1 MDRILEM
8 TAFVSVAEAES
19 FSSGAK
25 TLGLSASTVTRSI
38 AALEARL
45 GARLLLRTTRA
56 VRLTDAGRQFLDDA
70 KRLLREIEDAD
81 QSVGNAAGRARGELR
96 ITAPI
101 LFGEMHLL
109 PVLREFLDLYP
120 DVRAR
125 LLLLDRVINIIEEGI
140 DLALRIG
147 RFDDS
152 SLSSIELGSVRRVLV
167 ASPDY
172 LARHG
177 APAHPREL
185 DRHRIAQST
194 GHSASREWLFREN
207 DQTLSVHIEPTLTVS
222 SLRATIDC
230 AREGWSL
237 ARVLSYQVRDELERG
252 ALVGVLEDFEPAA
265 LPVCLVFPPSRRP
278 SATLMHFVELAS
290 QRLQPILA

>member
-8 TAFVSVAEAES
+8 TAFVAVAEAES
-19 FSSGAK
+19 FSAGAR

-81 QSVGNAAGRARGELR
+81 QAVGNAAGRARGELR

-120 DVRAR
+120 DARAR

-152 SLSSIELGSVRRVLV
+152 SLASIELGNVRRMLV
-167 ASPDY
+167 ASPAY

-194 GHSASREWLFREN
+194 GNSASREWLFREHG
-207 DQTLSVHIEPTLTVS
+207 QALSVHIEPTLTVS

-230 AREGWSL
+230 ARESWSL
-237 ARVLSYQVRDELERG
+237 ARVLSYQVREEIEAG
-252 ALVGVLEDFEPAA
+252 TLVGVLCDFEPAP

-290 QRLQPILA
+290 ARLQPILA